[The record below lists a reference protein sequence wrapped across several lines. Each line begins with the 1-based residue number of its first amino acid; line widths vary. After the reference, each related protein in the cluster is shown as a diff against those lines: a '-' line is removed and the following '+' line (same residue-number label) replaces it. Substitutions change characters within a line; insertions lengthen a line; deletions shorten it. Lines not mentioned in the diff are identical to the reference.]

1 MRVWDAFLGGM
12 RTARTH
18 PSRRIGAREAE
29 ALLTGAPTCPDRREL
44 ARLLSAAA
52 GPAQPHELAGEGIAV
67 AAFVHASRQP
77 PAAKAGRTGPT
88 LVRALTRA
96 VVLKVAAGAAVLL
109 VGGAALAA
117 ETGHLPDGAQ
127 RRAHEMFSSLGVP
140 APRGGERA
148 GAGDQSSATP
158 HGPGATPSTAGGAR
172 PDSASK
178 GKNDPA
184 IVRLCQ
190 EYVKLQKK
198 PDGQTMDPAAFRAL
212 EAAAGGA
219 VNVAA
224 YCAKVLGED
233 RNAPS
238 TNPTPGGRGKDHGRG
253 TPPANPGQSR
263 QPHPSPP

>member
-1 MRVWDAFLGGM
+1 M

-96 VVLKVAAGAAVLL
+96 VVLKVAAGAA
-109 VGGAALAA
+109 
-117 ETGHLPDGAQ
+117 
-127 RRAHEMFSSLGVP
+127 
-140 APRGGERA
+140 
-148 GAGDQSSATP
+148 DQSSATP

>member
-1 MRVWDAFLGGM
+1 M

-127 RRAHEMFSSLGVP
+127 RRAAANERAPETSRARRLTVP
-140 APRGGERA
+140 APRRA
-148 GAGDQSSATP
+148 PRAAPDPTARRRARMTRRSSGCAR
-158 HGPGATPSTAGGAR
+158 STSSYRRSQTAR
-172 PDSASK
+172 PW
-178 GKNDPA
+178 
-184 IVRLCQ
+184 
-190 EYVKLQKK
+190 
-198 PDGQTMDPAAFRAL
+198 
-212 EAAAGGA
+212 
-219 VNVAA
+219 
-224 YCAKVLGED
+224 
-233 RNAPS
+233 
-238 TNPTPGGRGKDHGRG
+238 
-253 TPPANPGQSR
+253 TPPRSGRWKPRRAAR
-263 QPHPSPP
+263 